1 MNNIILNKHKIKRF
15 LPPNESTHD
24 DRLYTQQ
31 EKKILTECDKRDKRD
46 KVIVLLINAEG
57 IRIGSISKLKD

>member
-1 MNNIILNKHKIKRF
+1 MNDIILNKHKIKRF

-31 EKKILTECDKRDKRD
+31 EKKILTECDKHD
-46 KVIVLLINAEG
+46 KVIVLLMNAEG
-57 IRIGSISKLKD
+57 IRIDSISKLKD

>member
-1 MNNIILNKHKIKRF
+1 MNDIILNKHKIKRF

-31 EKKILTECDKRDKRD
+31 EKKILTECDKRDK
-46 KVIVLLINAEG
+46 VIVLLMNAEG